1 MKAIL
6 NALKKVPGLLKRWL
20 LDDFWLKVFS
30 LVLALGLWSY
40 VLTNDSTITRER
52 TLTNLYVTVS
62 NQSTFD
68 SRDFA
73 VVESLSDTLP
83 QVRVSVEVT
92 QSDYYKITSN
102 NVRVELDL
110 SRVRETGEQT
120 VPLTASTVYGEVTGI
135 YPDSV
140 TINVDE
146 LEKRNVQVE
155 VQLKGADTENKSYS
169 QPTSN
174 PSIITISG
182 PKSLVEQVTNA
193 RAVMDLTDVTTT
205 GTITRAVSFTLLD
218 EDQNE
223 VSYPTLSLS
232 SSSVITSVDI
242 YPQKSVPVETDQ
254 AKILTG
260 SVPSG
265 YQIDSVEVQPAE
277 IAVAGSQKFLD
288 SLDTVQIYSI
298 NVSNMRTTTTK
309 STRVNRQSDMR
320 SLSTEEVMVTI
331 HISEKELTRTIEKVS
346 ATLKGTVEEGLTAEP
361 DDKSTFSVTVTGPY
375 SQITALERSN
385 ITLYADVS
393 GLKAGTHDVPLE
405 CVIEGGDEL
414 QVEIE
419 PATVEVTV
427 EAGEAGEAV
436 SG

>member
-1 MKAIL
+1 MKAIW
-6 NALKKVPGLLKRWL
+6 NAVKKVPGLLKRWL
-20 LDDFWLKVFS
+20 LNDFWLKVFS

-40 VLTNDSTITRER
+40 VLTNDSSITRER

-68 SRDFA
+68 SRNLA
-73 VVESLSDTLP
+73 VTEALSDTLP

-92 QSDYYKITSN
+92 QNDYYKITSN

-140 TINVDE
+140 TLNVDE

-193 RAVMDLTDVTTT
+193 RAVMDLTDIDTT

-260 SVPSG
+260 SVPTG

-277 IAVAGSQKFLD
+277 IDVAGSQKFLE

-346 ATLKGTVEEGLTAEP
+346 ATLKGTTEDGLSAKL
-361 DDKSTFSVTVTGPY
+361 DDKNTFSVTVTGPF

-385 ITLYADVS
+385 VMLYADVS
-393 GLKAGTHDVPLE
+393 GLKPGTHDVPLE
-405 CVIEGGDEL
+405 CAIEGGKEL
-414 QVEIE
+414 QIQIE
-419 PATVEVTV
+419 PQTVKVTV
-427 EAGEAGEAV
+427 EGTTAGD
-436 SG
+436 

>member
-1 MKAIL
+1 MKAIW
-6 NALKKVPGLLKRWL
+6 NAVKKVPGLLKRWL
-20 LDDFWLKVFS
+20 LNDFWLKVFS

-40 VLTNDSTITRER
+40 VLTNDSSITRER

-68 SRDFA
+68 SRNLA
-73 VVESLSDTLP
+73 VTEALSDTLP

-92 QSDYYKITSN
+92 QNDYYKITSN

-140 TINVDE
+140 TLNVDE

-169 QPTSN
+169 QPASN

-193 RAVMDLTDVTTT
+193 RAVMDLTDVDTT

-260 SVPSG
+260 SVPTG

-277 IAVAGSQKFLD
+277 IDVAGSQKFLE

-346 ATLKGTVEEGLTAEP
+346 ATLKGTTEDGLSAKL
-361 DDKSTFSVTVTGPY
+361 DDKNTFSVTVTGPF

-385 ITLYADVS
+385 VMLYADVS
-393 GLKAGTHDVPLE
+393 GLKPGTHDVPLE
-405 CVIEGGDEL
+405 CAIEGGKEL
-414 QVEIE
+414 QIQIE
-419 PATVEVTV
+419 PQTVKVTV
-427 EAGEAGEAV
+427 EGTTAGD
-436 SG
+436 

>member
-1 MKAIL
+1 MKAIW
-6 NALKKVPGLLKRWL
+6 NAVKKVPGLLKRWL
-20 LDDFWLKVFS
+20 LNDFWLKVFS

-40 VLTNDSTITRER
+40 VLTNDSSITRER

-68 SRDFA
+68 SRNLA
-73 VVESLSDTLP
+73 VTEALSDTLP

-92 QSDYYKITSN
+92 QNDYYKITSN

-140 TINVDE
+140 TLNVDE

-193 RAVMDLTDVTTT
+193 RAVMDLTDVDTT

-260 SVPSG
+260 SVPTG

-277 IAVAGSQKFLD
+277 IDVAGSQKFLE

-346 ATLKGTVEEGLTAEP
+346 ATLKGTTEDGLSAKL
-361 DDKSTFSVTVTGPY
+361 DDKNTFSVTVTGPF

-385 ITLYADVS
+385 VMLYADVS
-393 GLKAGTHDVPLE
+393 GLKPGTHDVPLE
-405 CVIEGGDEL
+405 CAIEGGKEL
-414 QVEIE
+414 QIQIE
-419 PATVEVTV
+419 PQTVKVTV
-427 EAGEAGEAV
+427 EGTTAGD
-436 SG
+436 